1 VVQGKGKKVIQ
12 VHLTAGHEDP
22 IFMKMRS
29 FEYVRVCKLKSL
41 LWQAVQWI
49 RKKEANQ
56 NLKIVTFS
64 DTDFLKHLEMAITY
78 GYPILFEDV
87 DDFIDP
93 VIENVLDR
101 DIKGE

>member
-1 VVQGKGKKVIQ
+1 
-12 VHLTAGHEDP
+12 
-22 IFMKMRS
+22 M
-29 FEYVRVCKLKSL
+29 
-41 LWQAVQWI
+41 QWI
-49 RKKEANQ
+49 RKKEANH

-64 DTDFLKHLEMAITY
+64 DTDFLKHLEMAINC

-101 DIKGE
+101 DVKGE